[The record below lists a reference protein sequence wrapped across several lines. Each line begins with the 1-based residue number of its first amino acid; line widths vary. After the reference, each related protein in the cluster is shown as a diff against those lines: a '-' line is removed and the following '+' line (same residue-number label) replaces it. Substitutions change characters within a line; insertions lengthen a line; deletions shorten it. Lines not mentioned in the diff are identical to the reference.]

1 MSFYIELEDN
11 TNMTEADGAIEYYSE
26 DVDEEEKTKETNSRV
41 RGDSKDWVSGGVPQ
55 PGQSGSK

>member
-11 TNMTEADGAIEYYSE
+11 TNMTEVDGAIEYYSE
-26 DVDEEEKTKETNSRV
+26 DVDEEEKAKETNSRV
-41 RGDSKDWVSGGVPQ
+41 RGDSKDWVPRGVPQ